1 MASSVR
7 RALLRSLLAGLAT
20 ASLGARA
27 QGADAGPAQQVVDE
41 IMLKPMPK
49 HAFVTIEELGGI
61 VAFLASD
68 AASYITGEIIT
79 VDGGRMTLNYTMP
92 SAR

>member
-27 QGADAGPAQQVVDE
+27 QGADAGSVKLA
-41 IMLKPMPK
+41 L
-49 HAFVTIEELGGI
+49 IESLSGLFLGESLGQIGI
-61 VAFLASD
+61 FLAF
-68 AASYITGEIIT
+68 ILI
-79 VDGGRMTLNYTMP
+79 LLFKP
-92 SAR
+92 SGLLGKRAK